1 MIEAR
6 NKEELQDY
14 IEALLERKE
23 ADDLE
28 FKSAAGGFPGNFWDT
43 YSAFANTDGGTII
56 FGVVEKHGQF
66 FLDSLTDEQIE
77 KYKKDFW
84 NNVNNRSTV
93 NFNLM
98 KTDDVT
104 VEEYR
109 GHKFMTFYIP
119 RAKRDQRPIYRTT
132 QPYNGTFKR
141 NHEGDYKCTE
151 KEVQRMF
158 ADADTS
164 YPVDSRILTNYT
176 MDDIDVVSVRQ
187 YRQLFSLAKPDH
199 PWLAETD
206 FELIRKLGGYRK
218 DRSTGKEG
226 FTLAGMLMFGKSSSI
241 TDNECCPNF
250 FPDYQEILTD
260 DPNERWSN
268 RICPDGTWEANLFQ
282 FYRMVLPRLQ
292 AVLPKPFKL
301 ENNIRMDETPA
312 HVAVRE
318 ALINLCIHAD
328 YSENASLIVRLH
340 KNRMFF
346 SNPGTMLVSKAQ
358 YYRGGESVCR
368 NKALQ
373 TMFMMLG
380 SAEKAGSGV
389 DKILKG
395 WKESNW
401 RSPIIET
408 KCQPDK
414 VELSMS
420 MKSVM
425 DDAIKEKLIHL
436 FGESILNIDHNR
448 LLILNIA
455 CADGFVSNETVRFV
469 LNKYKSEIT
478 EFLKKM
484 CKEGF
489 LISEGYGRGT
499 KYRLPKLN
507 AKVATSDVKVA
518 TSDAK
523 VATSDAKVAT
533 SDAKVATSDAKVA
546 TENHKK
552 RLSKDVLQNL
562 IINVCEDWKTM
573 EEISLATNRNYGYL
587 RIRIIP
593 EMIKMKKLEM
603 LFPGVPN
610 HPNQKYKRIS

>member
-1 MIEAR
+1 
-6 NKEELQDY
+6 
-14 IEALLERKE
+14 
-23 ADDLE
+23 
-28 FKSAAGGFPGNFWDT
+28 
-43 YSAFANTDGGTII
+43 
-56 FGVVEKHGQF
+56 
-66 FLDSLTDEQIE
+66 
-77 KYKKDFW
+77 
-84 NNVNNRSTV
+84 
-93 NFNLM
+93 
-98 KTDDVT
+98 
-104 VEEYR
+104 
-109 GHKFMTFYIP
+109 
-119 RAKRDQRPIYRTT
+119 
-132 QPYNGTFKR
+132 
-141 NHEGDYKCTE
+141 
-151 KEVQRMF
+151 
-158 ADADTS
+158 
-164 YPVDSRILTNYT
+164 
-176 MDDIDVVSVRQ
+176 
-187 YRQLFSLAKPDH
+187 
-199 PWLAETD
+199 
-206 FELIRKLGGYRK
+206 
-218 DRSTGKEG
+218 
-226 FTLAGMLMFGKSSSI
+226 
-241 TDNECCPNF
+241 
-250 FPDYQEILTD
+250 
-260 DPNERWSN
+260 
-268 RICPDGTWEANLFQ
+268 
-282 FYRMVLPRLQ
+282 
-292 AVLPKPFKL
+292 
-301 ENNIRMDETPA
+301 
-312 HVAVRE
+312 
-318 ALINLCIHAD
+318 
-328 YSENASLIVRLH
+328 
-340 KNRMFF
+340 
-346 SNPGTMLVSKAQ
+346 
-358 YYRGGESVCR
+358 
-368 NKALQ
+368 
-373 TMFMMLG
+373 MLG

-523 VATSDAKVAT
+523 VAT
-533 SDAKVATSDAKVA
+533 
-546 TENHKK
+546 ENHKK

>member
-1 MIEAR
+1 
-6 NKEELQDY
+6 
-14 IEALLERKE
+14 
-23 ADDLE
+23 
-28 FKSAAGGFPGNFWDT
+28 
-43 YSAFANTDGGTII
+43 
-56 FGVVEKHGQF
+56 
-66 FLDSLTDEQIE
+66 
-77 KYKKDFW
+77 
-84 NNVNNRSTV
+84 
-93 NFNLM
+93 
-98 KTDDVT
+98 
-104 VEEYR
+104 
-109 GHKFMTFYIP
+109 
-119 RAKRDQRPIYRTT
+119 
-132 QPYNGTFKR
+132 
-141 NHEGDYKCTE
+141 
-151 KEVQRMF
+151 
-158 ADADTS
+158 
-164 YPVDSRILTNYT
+164 
-176 MDDIDVVSVRQ
+176 
-187 YRQLFSLAKPDH
+187 
-199 PWLAETD
+199 
-206 FELIRKLGGYRK
+206 
-218 DRSTGKEG
+218 
-226 FTLAGMLMFGKSSSI
+226 
-241 TDNECCPNF
+241 
-250 FPDYQEILTD
+250 
-260 DPNERWSN
+260 
-268 RICPDGTWEANLFQ
+268 
-282 FYRMVLPRLQ
+282 
-292 AVLPKPFKL
+292 
-301 ENNIRMDETPA
+301 
-312 HVAVRE
+312 
-318 ALINLCIHAD
+318 
-328 YSENASLIVRLH
+328 
-340 KNRMFF
+340 
-346 SNPGTMLVSKAQ
+346 
-358 YYRGGESVCR
+358 
-368 NKALQ
+368 
-373 TMFMMLG
+373 MFMMLG

-533 SDAKVATSDAKVA
+533 SDAKVAT
-546 TENHKK
+546 ENHKK

>member
-1 MIEAR
+1 
-6 NKEELQDY
+6 
-14 IEALLERKE
+14 
-23 ADDLE
+23 
-28 FKSAAGGFPGNFWDT
+28 
-43 YSAFANTDGGTII
+43 
-56 FGVVEKHGQF
+56 
-66 FLDSLTDEQIE
+66 
-77 KYKKDFW
+77 
-84 NNVNNRSTV
+84 
-93 NFNLM
+93 
-98 KTDDVT
+98 
-104 VEEYR
+104 
-109 GHKFMTFYIP
+109 
-119 RAKRDQRPIYRTT
+119 
-132 QPYNGTFKR
+132 
-141 NHEGDYKCTE
+141 
-151 KEVQRMF
+151 
-158 ADADTS
+158 
-164 YPVDSRILTNYT
+164 
-176 MDDIDVVSVRQ
+176 
-187 YRQLFSLAKPDH
+187 
-199 PWLAETD
+199 
-206 FELIRKLGGYRK
+206 
-218 DRSTGKEG
+218 
-226 FTLAGMLMFGKSSSI
+226 
-241 TDNECCPNF
+241 
-250 FPDYQEILTD
+250 
-260 DPNERWSN
+260 
-268 RICPDGTWEANLFQ
+268 
-282 FYRMVLPRLQ
+282 
-292 AVLPKPFKL
+292 
-301 ENNIRMDETPA
+301 
-312 HVAVRE
+312 
-318 ALINLCIHAD
+318 
-328 YSENASLIVRLH
+328 
-340 KNRMFF
+340 
-346 SNPGTMLVSKAQ
+346 
-358 YYRGGESVCR
+358 
-368 NKALQ
+368 
-373 TMFMMLG
+373 
-380 SAEKAGSGV
+380 
-389 DKILKG
+389 
-395 WKESNW
+395 
-401 RSPIIET
+401 
-408 KCQPDK
+408 
-414 VELSMS
+414 MS

-546 TENHKK
+546 TSDTKVATENHKK